1 MFMAFKLC
9 FVVDSLAFFGFTL
22 FGLLF
27 DKLGNFFSN
36 LLVTL
41 TGDKQQFASG
51 VSEGRIMD

>member
-1 MFMAFKLC
+1 MAFKLC